1 MLRKLPGIDIPIAT
15 EANIL
20 HAAAYLE
27 FKHHVERLVRDRH
40 DTAAYTCCMHAVE
53 VGHSPFVLPTTTE
66 VAVLPPLPKMP
77 GCKPECPRCA
87 AHSGGFKFPWLG
99 LWNTRGVIIPPDV
112 APDEAW
118 EYYYNHNERMDL
130 ILLPANF
137 SPVTAEE
144 LVPQDLYALQLRCSA
159 GDAGALGHGEFF
171 AAWRDWALCFPD
183 MGTLPTFM
191 DPRLL
196 PRAPRGRLGESGD
209 RRQQSS
215 PSSARMA
222 GSPRRR
228 PHGVGISLH
237 WLQRPHMEK
246 VLGMLRGTLCR
257 VLRMEAQ
264 LYPLWGETED
274 AHPKLTTF
282 QPRYLTPRS
291 IFLLFEP

>member
-40 DTAAYTCCMHAVE
+40 DTAAYTCWMHAVQ

-66 VAVLPPLPKMP
+66 IAVLPPLPKMP
-77 GCKPECPRCA
+77 CCKPECPRCA
-87 AHSGGFKFPWLG
+87 AHSGG
-99 LWNTRGVIIPPDV
+99 RGWAFGTPVVSSSLPMWRRMKPGSTTTTTMSAWTSFFCRRAVPRSQPKSLCHRICMPCSSGAQRVTLVHWGV
-112 APDEAW
+112 A
-118 EYYYNHNERMDL
+118 
-130 ILLPANF
+130 
-137 SPVTAEE
+137 SS
-144 LVPQDLYALQLRCSA
+144 LQLGGTGPSA
-159 GDAGALGHGEFF
+159 SLT
-171 AAWRDWALCFPD
+171 WALFRRSWIPGCFLGPPN
-183 MGTLPTFM
+183 PT
-191 DPRLL
+191 
-196 PRAPRGRLGESGD
+196 LGESGD
-209 RRQQSS
+209 RREQSS
-215 PSSARMA
+215 PRSVRVA

-237 WLQRPHMEK
+237 WLRRPHMET
-246 VLGMLRGTLCR
+246 VLGMLRGALCR

-282 QPRYLTPRS
+282 QPRCLTPRS
-291 IFLLFEP
+291 IFLLSEP